1 MVLQLPQDSRMFL
14 ELFRLFLVNKQQG
27 GIVNPFV
34 EEAIHDSPL
43 MAGLTRQ
50 TGEKSMQSS
59 TLGSHA
65 DLFTGRWGIP

>member
-14 ELFRLFLVNKQQG
+14 KTFRLFLVSKQQARF
-27 GIVNPFV
+27 VDSFV